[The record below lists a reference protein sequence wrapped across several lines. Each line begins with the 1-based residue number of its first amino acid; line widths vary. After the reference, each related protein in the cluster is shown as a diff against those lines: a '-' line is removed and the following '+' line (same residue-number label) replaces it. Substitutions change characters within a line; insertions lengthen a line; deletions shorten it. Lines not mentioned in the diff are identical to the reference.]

1 MLDTALRPP
10 SVPASPAVGEAVAL
24 PAQPQAPDDELPLP
38 PARPAVRTYPAAAP
52 AAMVQARPQKA
63 ARDTAQVVRAT
74 ATRINW
80 GICAALMIIAA
91 LFRAY
96 LMTTVFAHVDSDQAV
111 LGLMA
116 Y

>member
-24 PAQPQAPDDELPLP
+24 PAQPEAPDDELPLP
-38 PARPAVRTYPAAAP
+38 PARPAVRTYPAVEP
-52 AAMVQARPQKA
+52 AAMVQARPEKVT
-63 ARDTAQVVRAT
+63 RDTAQAARAT

-80 GICAALMIIAA
+80 GICAVLMLIAA

-96 LMTTVFAHVDSDQAV
+96 LMNTVFA
-111 LGLMA
+111 
-116 Y
+116 